1 MGEQRVSLTQPEH
14 EAIARTLCENV
25 RERGGGDTRDRKRRG
40 RAGGGG
46 ARLLLLAGLLEV
58 GAAVVE
64 AVAGGSLGTTSRRAI
79 AQIATTGPDTKK
91 TARQP
96 EEARTPAA
104 IALATTP
111 PKILAAAPNANHSA
125 ADRVGDGL
133 ANKSGEER

>member
-1 MGEQRVSLTQPEH
+1 MYANAAAATPGTARGAGELEEELFAFSFF
-14 EAIARTLCENV
+14 
-25 RERGGGDTRDRKRRG
+25 
-40 RAGGGG
+40 
-46 ARLLLLAGLLEV
+46 AGLLEV

-64 AVAGGSLGTTSRRAI
+64 AVGGGSLGTTRRRAI

-111 PKILAAAPNANHSA
+111 PKFSQLLQMPMTVPRSC
-125 ADRVGDGL
+125 
-133 ANKSGEER
+133 